1 MDIAAILAL
10 SIPIIAVGGAF
21 VTGIIT
27 NLTKHQREMAQL
39 LHGKATQS
47 EVNNEELVALRN
59 QVATLTDKINALTI
73 DRDNS
78 LSTKSEL
85 PPEILPERLNS

>member
-21 VTGIIT
+21 ITGIVT

-39 LHGKATQS
+39 LHGKS
-47 EVNNEELVALRN
+47 EQASVNSDELIALKN
-59 QVATLTDKINALTI
+59 QIDTLTDRVNTLTI
-73 DRDNS
+73 ERDALSSS
-78 LSTKSEL
+78 LEQH